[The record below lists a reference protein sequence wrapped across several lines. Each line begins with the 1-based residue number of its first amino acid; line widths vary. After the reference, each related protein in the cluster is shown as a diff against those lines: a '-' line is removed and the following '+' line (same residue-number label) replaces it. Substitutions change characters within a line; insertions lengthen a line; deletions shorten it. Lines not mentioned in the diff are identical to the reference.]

1 MSESTIKR
9 TILGLEK
16 QGIIIVGTFNKHAW
30 DKTKWYT
37 LNYNKLSEIAEE
49 RTDEFGRPS
58 DQIDP
63 IDDTNLTSSDGTNL
77 TQPIPLDYTEN
88 THKITNNNP
97 RTNSSVVP
105 VVSDE
110 AVLVFEREVM
120 GRPLTQMETEQIL
133 DLEKDYGRVLLY
145 EAVKRAVAQSKR
157 TIRYIAGIL
166 RIWRD
171 EGVRTFDEVQAYER
185 ERDKQITAAA
195 RNRTKAKGPGPGDK
209 TEEKKPGKYESYY
222 L

>member
-1 MSESTIKR
+1 VANKSSYLRLLINDNPISISPLLAHIFGINEAILIQQIHYWLQRSKHNIEGSLWIYNTYKEWHKQLYFMSESTIKR

-16 QGIIIVGTFNKHAW
+16 QGIIIVGTFNRHAW

-133 DLEKDYGRVLLY
+133 DLEKD
-145 EAVKRAVAQSKR
+145 
-157 TIRYIAGIL
+157 
-166 RIWRD
+166 
-171 EGVRTFDEVQAYER
+171 
-185 ERDKQITAAA
+185 
-195 RNRTKAKGPGPGDK
+195 
-209 TEEKKPGKYESYY
+209 
-222 L
+222 